1 MIYVIY
7 LPGLSDLY
15 HDLSFRS
22 ISSRSWSIW
31 YICPIYLIQVMIYII
46 YPPHLSDQDHDLP
59 DPSSDPTDPY
69 HDLSCLSVRSIWSIS
84 WSFSLVYLIQI
95 MIHLIYMSDISDLD
109 HNLSN
114 LSDLVDLDHD
124 LSNIYA
130 RCIWSD
136 LIHLFNLSDLY
147 LDLPDIFVLSIR
159 SDLSV

>member
-124 LSNIYA
+124 LSNIYMPDL
-130 RCIWSD
+130 SD
-136 LIHLFNLSDLY
+136 LIHLLNLSYLY
-147 LDLPDIFVLSIR
+147 HDLPDIFFRSIW
-159 SDLSV
+159 SGLSV